1 MGCEQGHTPHAA
13 ISDPKSPGA
22 AGSLPVSAQ
31 HPNSL
36 QGLTL
41 KEAPAPPRG
50 DPHALGAEHRARTG
64 AASPH
69 ARCPEKL
76 LAAASVI
83 ICSGHRTWGCAH
95 LL

>member
-31 HPNSL
+31 HPDSS
-36 QGLTL
+36 QGLAL

-50 DPHALGAEHRARTG
+50 DPRALGAEHGARTG
-64 AASPH
+64 AASPR
-69 ARCPEKL
+69 ACCPEKL
-76 LAAASVI
+76 LAAALVI
-83 ICSGHRTWGCAH
+83 ICSGH
-95 LL
+95 